1 MTVSSI
7 AEISFTETHVDL
19 QSSSLLSSSVNICQ
33 HLNQGKLYNTDKV
46 DVCLLKREKE
56 YFRCFNF
63 HFCVIFYFDDDYH
76 NVTESHIHYS

>member
-1 MTVSSI
+1 MSQEDLESGEAGGDQEDCQEGRWVTVSSI

-33 HLNQGKLYNTDKV
+33 HLNQEKLYNTDKV

-56 YFRCFNF
+56 YK
-63 HFCVIFYFDDDYH
+63 
-76 NVTESHIHYS
+76 

>member
-1 MTVSSI
+1 MSQEDLESGEAGGDQEDCQEGRWVTVSSI

-19 QSSSLLSSSVNICQ
+19 QSSSSVNICQ

-56 YFRCFNF
+56 YK
-63 HFCVIFYFDDDYH
+63 
-76 NVTESHIHYS
+76 